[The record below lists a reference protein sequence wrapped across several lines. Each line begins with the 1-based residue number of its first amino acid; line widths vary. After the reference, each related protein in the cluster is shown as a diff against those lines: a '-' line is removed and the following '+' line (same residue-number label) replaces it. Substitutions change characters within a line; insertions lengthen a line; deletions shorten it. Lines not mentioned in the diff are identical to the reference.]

1 MSKKETKNTVKPH
14 TEAKLKFYI
23 YYLERYLPILF
34 KARFVEKIN
43 IYDMF
48 CGQAFYEDGKESGA
62 VRAFNKI
69 KEVQKNNP
77 DSNTEIT
84 LTLNDLSK
92 KRINKI
98 KEWLESQ
105 AETFTTATH
114 NEDATDLIK
123 KLIDGINNK
132 QNSNT
137 RNLVFID
144 PYGYKEI
151 DKSLIE
157 ELLKNGRT
165 EVIVFL
171 PINQMTRFK
180 EKAVGDDVEKDFLPL
195 KKFIE
200 QFDIDVDTV
209 NGDIELIKAIEKS
222 LSFDEKY
229 FSTSYH
235 IKNQQGKHY
244 ALFFMTSHIYG
255 LEKILE
261 VKWKLDDQQGSG
273 FNNTHQADMFLETQ
287 KIDELKE
294 KLLLYLQESK
304 NNNETYEWTLKQGFM
319 PKHANQILKELQ
331 NNNRLKTTPDTVRKG
346 SFYIN
351 KDNYK
356 NKTIKINL
364 QLIS

>member
-1 MSKKETKNTVKPH
+1 MSKKETKNRIKPH

-23 YYLERYLPILF
+23 CYLERYLPILF
-34 KARFVEKIN
+34 KSPFIEKIN
-43 IYDMF
+43 VYDMF
-48 CGQAFYEDGKESGA
+48 CGQVLYDDGKESGA

-84 LTLNDLSK
+84 LTLNDLNK
-92 KRINKI
+92 KRFKKI
-98 KEWLESQ
+98 EEWLESQ
-105 AETFTTATH
+105 KETFKTALY
-114 NEDATDLIK
+114 NEDATDLIR
-123 KLIDGINNK
+123 KLIDGINTK
-132 QNSNT
+132 QDSKT

-157 ELLKNGRT
+157 ELLKNERT

-180 EKAVGDDVEKDFLPL
+180 DKTLGDDVKKDFLPL

-200 QFDIDVDTV
+200 QFNVDVDTI
-209 NGDIELIKAIEKS
+209 NNDEELIKKIEQ
-222 LSFDEKY
+222 SFSFGEKY

-235 IKNQQGKHY
+235 IKNQQGNYY
-244 ALFFMTSHIYG
+244 ALFFVTSHIYG

-273 FNNTHQADMFLETQ
+273 FHNNNQADMFLETQ

-294 KLLLYLQESK
+294 ELNLYLQETK
-304 NNNETYEWTLKQGFM
+304 NNNEIYEWTLKQGFM
-319 PKHANQILKELQ
+319 PKHTNQILKEWQ
-331 NNNRLKTTPDTVRKG
+331 SSKRLKTTPDTVRRG

-351 KDNYK
+351 YDNHK
-356 NKTIKINL
+356 KQIVKIGL

>member
-1 MSKKETKNTVKPH
+1 MGKKETRNTVKPH

-23 YYLERYLPILF
+23 YYLERYLPVLF
-34 KARFVEKIN
+34 KSQFVEKIN

-48 CGQAFYEDGKESGA
+48 CGQALYDDGKEGGA
-62 VRAFNKI
+62 VRAFNKL
-69 KEVQKNNP
+69 KEVQENNP
-77 DSNTEIT
+77 NSNTEIT

-92 KRINKI
+92 KRIKKI
-98 KEWLESQ
+98 NDWLELQ
-105 AETFTTATH
+105 TETFTTIPY
-114 NEDATDLIK
+114 NEDATVLIR

-132 QNSNT
+132 QNKKT

-151 DKSLIE
+151 DKNLIE
-157 ELLKNGRT
+157 ELLRNERT

-180 EKAVGDDVEKDFLPL
+180 DKAVGDDVEKDFLPL
-195 KKFIE
+195 KRFIE
-200 QFDIDVDTV
+200 QFGIDVDTV
-209 NGDIELIKAIEKS
+209 NDDIELIKKIEQS
-222 LSFDEKY
+222 LSFREKY

-235 IKNQQGKHY
+235 IKNQQGKYY

-261 VKWKLDDQQGSG
+261 VKWRLDDQQGIG
-273 FNNTHQADMFLETQ
+273 FNDTNQTDMFLETQ

-294 KLLLYLQESK
+294 RLKLYLKEGK
-304 NNNETYEWTLKQGFM
+304 NNNEIYEWTLKHGFM
-319 PKHANQILKELQ
+319 PKHTNKILREMQ
-331 NNNRLKTTPDTVRKG
+331 TNNRLKVTPGTTRKG
-346 SFYIN
+346 SFYVN
-351 KDNYK
+351 YEHYK
-356 NKTIKINL
+356 NKTVKLEL

>member
-1 MSKKETKNTVKPH
+1 MSKKETKNKIKPH

-23 YYLERYLPILF
+23 CYLERYLPILF
-34 KARFVEKIN
+34 KSKFVEKIN
-43 IYDMF
+43 VYDMF
-48 CGQAFYEDGKESGA
+48 CGQVLYDDGKESGA

-77 DSNTEIT
+77 DNNTEIT

-92 KRINKI
+92 QRFKKI
-98 KEWLESQ
+98 EDWLKSQ
-105 AETFTTATH
+105 KETFKTALH
-114 NEDATDLIK
+114 NEDAADLIR
-123 KLIDGINNK
+123 KLIDGINLK
-132 QNSNT
+132 QNKKT

-157 ELLKNGRT
+157 ELLKNERT
-165 EVIVFL
+165 EVIIFL
-171 PINQMTRFK
+171 PINQMARFK
-180 EKAVGDDVEKDFLPL
+180 DKAVGDDVKKDFLPL

-200 QFDIDVDTV
+200 QFGIDVNAVDGDIDLI
-209 NGDIELIKAIEKS
+209 NEIEES
-222 LSFDEKY
+222 LSFGGEY
-229 FSTSYH
+229 FATSYH
-235 IKNQQGKHY
+235 IKNQQGKYY
-244 ALFFMTSHIYG
+244 ALFFVTSHIYG

-273 FNNTHQADMFLETQ
+273 FHNTSQVDMFLETQ

-294 KLLLYLQESK
+294 RLKLYLQK
-304 NNNETYEWTLKQGFM
+304 RRNNNEIYEWTLKQGFM
-319 PKHANQILKELQ
+319 PKHANQILKEWQ
-331 NNNRLKTTPDTVRKG
+331 GSKRLKTTPDTIRKG

-351 KDNYK
+351 YDNHK
-356 NKTIKINL
+356 KQIVKIGL

>member
-1 MSKKETKNTVKPH
+1 MSKKETKNRIKPH

-23 YYLERYLPILF
+23 CYLERYLPILF
-34 KARFVEKIN
+34 KSPFIGKIN
-43 IYDMF
+43 VYDMF
-48 CGQAFYEDGKESGA
+48 CGQVLYDDGKESGA

-92 KRINKI
+92 KRFKKI

-105 AETFTTATH
+105 AEAFTTTLH
-114 NEDATDLIK
+114 NEDASDLIK

-132 QNSNT
+132 QNSKT
-137 RNLVFID
+137 RNMVFID
-144 PYGYKEI
+144 PYGYKKI

-157 ELLKNGRT
+157 DLLINERT

-171 PINQMTRFK
+171 PINQMFRFK
-180 EKAVGDDVEKDFLPL
+180 DKAVGDDVKKDFLPL

-200 QFDIDVDTV
+200 QFGIDVDTV
-209 NGDIELIKAIEKS
+209 NGDVELIKVIEQS
-222 LSFDEKY
+222 LSFSEKY

-235 IKNQQGKHY
+235 IKNQQGKYY
-244 ALFFMTSHIYG
+244 ALFFVTSHIYG
-255 LEKILE
+255 LEKIVE

-273 FNNTHQADMFLETQ
+273 FNNTNQVDMFLETQ

-294 KLLLYLQESK
+294 KLRLYLQESR
-304 NNNETYEWTLKQGFM
+304 NNNEIYEWTLKQGFL
-319 PKHANQILKELQ
+319 PKHTNQILKELQ
-331 NNNRLKTTPDTVRKG
+331 NDNRLKITPNTIRKG

-351 KDNYK
+351 YDHYK
-356 NKTIKINL
+356 KQTIKIGL
-364 QLIS
+364 QIIS